1 VSGWVASLRDAPATA
16 RARVVMVVSDSLI
29 DTITGPLEGGATVLR
44 RGDSLSKDLGDIVS
58 ELRARHRATAAA
70 LS

>member
-1 VSGWVASLRDAPATA
+1 
-16 RARVVMVVSDSLI
+16 MVVSDSLI

-44 RGDSLSKDLGDIVS
+44 RGDNLSKDLGGIVS
-58 ELRARHRATAAA
+58 ELRARHRVTAAA